1 MAGDREIH
9 ESWLVGIYRRHSSS
23 SEPLAV
29 RPRSDESTLD
39 HLYLVYYKEVKKEDI
54 ITLPNSHLRDKS
66 ARVHIVTDD
75 TKKLIKDMVD
85 ASLDWE
91 DSRPHEISAALAAV
105 QIDTLERVVIIR
117 SDFDDKSVREFV
129 PLINPEV
136 VKYEGT
142 LVSDYEGCLSVNG
155 FYGKVPRY
163 TKVRVK
169 ALNVDG
175 EEVRIKAE
183 GFLAR
188 VLQHEIDHTNGI
200 VFVDHI
206 RDKHDA
212 FYRLNDKGELDALNY
227 DQYVKDNHSLWG

>member
-1 MAGDREIH
+1 
-9 ESWLVGIYRRHSSS
+9 
-23 SEPLAV
+23 
-29 RPRSDESTLD
+29 
-39 HLYLVYYKEVKKEDI
+39 VKKENI
-54 ITLPNSHLRDKS
+54 ITLPNPHLRDKS
-66 ARVHIVTDD
+66 TRVHVVTDD
-75 TKKLIKDMVD
+75 TRKLIKDMVD

-136 VKYEGT
+136 VKYEGA

-163 TKVRVK
+163 AKVRVK

-227 DQYVKDNHSLWG
+227 DQYVKDNHNLWG